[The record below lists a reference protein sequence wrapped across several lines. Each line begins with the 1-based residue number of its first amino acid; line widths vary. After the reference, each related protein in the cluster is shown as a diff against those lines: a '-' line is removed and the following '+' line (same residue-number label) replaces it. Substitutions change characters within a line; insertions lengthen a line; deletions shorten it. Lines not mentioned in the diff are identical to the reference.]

1 MEKTYITGQYRV
13 FMTDVK
19 DEYGM
24 SRRRV
29 LKIPSNLY
37 QYYDSVKD
45 FYDEEDEGTQIMHKV
60 EDLAIEEYINLT
72 SAEIIRLITIGTPV
86 EYE

>member
-1 MEKTYITGQYRV
+1 MEKTYITGQYKV

-29 LKIPSNLY
+29 LKIPANIY
-37 QYYDSVKD
+37 HYYDSVKD
-45 FYDEEDEGTQIMHKV
+45 FPEDEEGTQIIHKV

-72 SAEIIRLITIGTPV
+72 SSEILRLISNGTPV

>member
-1 MEKTYITGQYRV
+1 MEKTYITGQYKV

-24 SRRRV
+24 ARRRV

-37 QYYDSVKD
+37 TYYDSVKD
-45 FYDEEDEGTQIMHKV
+45 FPEEDEGTQIIHEI
-60 EDLAIEEYINLT
+60 EDLATEQYVHLT
-72 SAEIIRLITIGTPV
+72 SAEIINLITSGTPV
-86 EYE
+86 QYD